1 MRKSD
6 ESLIWGMDGE
16 YMTVFTSRRIFGRQ
30 GVKLVLGLLSLKYST
45 CKGAYNRQLK
55 AWCGSR
61 RDRFYFI

>member
-6 ESLIWGMDGE
+6 ESLIWGVEGE
-16 YMTVFTSRRIFGRQ
+16 YKTVFTSRRIFGRQ
-30 GVKLVLGLLSLKYST
+30 GVKLVFSLLSLKYST
-45 CKGAYNRQLK
+45 SKGAYNGQLK